1 MERPDAGNRSNFES
15 PTSPSKLLPKR
26 RSCST
31 RPPTDPPNHYLE
43 RPTTDASPTG
53 HAPISGLESP
63 THVDATAAIPGP
75 ELEQEGPID
84 DEQYEPPPYEVL
96 IKVMGTVEVDGGD
109 RKFSSQEVEMLALFT
124 CLRHRSMLTKDLV
137 QTNVGDEISDRT
149 AGNRVS
155 GLRRTL
161 GAGPD
166 GNDLLSK
173 AQAGRYSNGAM
184 QLSHLVL
191 TDYDLLRHRY
201 DASLDMTSFDAINV
215 LRDGLPLLRG
225 PLFRVRSGYRW
236 VSPEGITSQLQSGV
250 IDYAARLM
258 ELAMEVDDIALVL
271 KATSIAGCVLDDPM
285 VELPIRNV
293 EKHYADATGSPELAQ
308 SVLAAKHRF
317 MEYVNTEDALAEG

>member
-1 MERPDAGNRSNFES
+1 MYPDRTESIVVLGNDADE
-15 PTSPSKLLPKR
+15 PT
-26 RSCST
+26 
-31 RPPTDPPNHYLE
+31 E
-43 RPTTDASPTG
+43 
-53 HAPISGLESP
+53 
-63 THVDATAAIPGP
+63 
-75 ELEQEGPID
+75 
-84 DEQYEPPPYEVL
+84 DETYEPPPYEVL
-96 IKVMGTVEVDGGD
+96 VKMMGTVEVEGGD
-109 RKFSSQEVEMLALFT
+109 RQFSSQEVEMLALFT

-166 GNDLLSK
+166 GHDLLSK
-173 AQAGRYSNGAM
+173 AQSGRYSNGAM
-184 QLSHLVL
+184 QLSPLVL
-191 TDYDLLRHRY
+191 TDYDLLRDRF
-201 DASLDMTSFDAINV
+201 DASLEMTSFDAITV

-271 KATSIAGCVLDDPM
+271 KATSIAGCVIDDPM

-308 SVLAAKHRF
+308 SVLSTKHRF
-317 MEYVNTEDALAEG
+317 MENVNTEDALAEG

>member
-1 MERPDAGNRSNFES
+1 
-15 PTSPSKLLPKR
+15 
-26 RSCST
+26 
-31 RPPTDPPNHYLE
+31 
-43 RPTTDASPTG
+43 
-53 HAPISGLESP
+53 
-63 THVDATAAIPGP
+63 
-75 ELEQEGPID
+75 
-84 DEQYEPPPYEVL
+84 
-96 IKVMGTVEVDGGD
+96 
-109 RKFSSQEVEMLALFT
+109 
-124 CLRHRSMLTKDLV
+124 MLT
-137 QTNVGDEISDRT
+137 
-149 AGNRVS
+149 
-155 GLRRTL
+155 
-161 GAGPD
+161 PD

-201 DASLDMTSFDAINV
+201 DASLDRTSFDAINV

-236 VSPEGITSQLQSGV
+236 VSPEEITSQLQSGV